1 MYMPFSKLHSW
12 VLSDQWPWFLVGI
25 GSIRPPEKFTWKWKL
40 HSRVRLCDP
49 MDGSPPGS
57 CPWNSP
63 AKCTGVVSHF
73 LLHFLLHIRVSYFV
87 FYLPIFIKQH
97 FTISTPE
104 NLIHLLPHT
113 ARSVFFDISCWT
125 QVLKEQNPLCFRD
138 GIGEL
143 RKILL
148 LRKSSSSNHL
158 IGGAIKLSPF
168 L

>member
-1 MYMPFSKLHSW
+1 MTSGLGFLLALGVSGHLRNSHESESCTA
-12 VLSDQWPWFLVGI
+12 VSDSVI
-25 GSIRPPEKFTWKWKL
+25 
-40 HSRVRLCDP
+40 
-49 MDGSPPGS
+49 PPGS

-63 AKCTGVVSHF
+63 AQCTGVVSHF